1 MVILYPS
8 YDSILV
14 GQDCAE
20 VLAHALHNLPVG
32 GGEEGL
38 LQGVAEGREAGE
50 GAARGHVQEGVE
62 EGAPQWVPVPAT
74 KKFLVFNIE
83 VFKIKFSR
91 K

>member
-1 MVILYPS
+1 MVILYSS

-74 KKFLVFNIE
+74 KNSLFLILKF
-83 VFKIKFSR
+83 FK
-91 K
+91 